1 MRRWTMPSQNEVSL
15 NDLAA
20 AVIAQDPELRN
31 DLRSMVKDMI
41 GMLRYQIRYGDDSTK
56 VSLARTMVPQLL
68 RSMQNVEQDE
78 ERAEERKA
86 YDRILASA
94 RGE

>member
-1 MRRWTMPSQNEVSL
+1 MPSQNEVSL

>member
-1 MRRWTMPSQNEVSL
+1 
-15 NDLAA
+15 LAA

-31 DLRSMVKDMI
+31 DLRSMIKDMI
-41 GMLRYQIRYGDDSTK
+41 GVLRYQIRYGDDSTK
-56 VSLARTMVPQLL
+56 ISLAKTMVPQLL

-78 ERAEERKA
+78 ERAAERMA
-86 YDRILASA
+86 YERILASA